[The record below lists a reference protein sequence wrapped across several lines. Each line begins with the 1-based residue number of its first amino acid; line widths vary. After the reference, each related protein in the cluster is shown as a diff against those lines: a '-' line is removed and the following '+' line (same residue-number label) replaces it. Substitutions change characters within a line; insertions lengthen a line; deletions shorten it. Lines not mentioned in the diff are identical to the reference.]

1 MTPAVICI
9 MPNTANRPA
18 NTQPSGVRP
27 AATNMPPPTKG
38 KPFKRLPKMKMAAY
52 SPAHTANAAIIT
64 GSFAAF
70 AVRFVYKSA
79 KPVLYKKTEA
89 RRKPPAPLRP
99 ISPRYAAA
107 RHFKRY
113 IIKPE
118 VAQIQR
124 EAFYIEP
131 VFTFFHQSFLHI
143 SLKIF
148 SACSGVILSAV
159 ATYLRASILS
169 ANS

>member
-27 AATNMPPPTKG
+27 TATNMPPPTKG
-38 KPFKRLPKMKMAAY
+38 KPFKKLPKMKMAAY

-79 KPVLYKKTEA
+79 KPVLYKKNRSKKKAA
-89 RRKPPAPLRP
+89 RAVAADK
-99 ISPRYAAA
+99 PRYATT

-118 VAQIQR
+118 VAQIYR

-159 ATYLRASILS
+159 ATCLRASILS